1 MKIEEKSHYIKQ
13 YTNDVS
19 IYYYDE
25 VFEGGFSVDV
35 YNIADCEID
44 FEDAVWSGGFSHDCN
59 YDKKTTAKLY
69 NSWTKSIYDTKQR
82 LIEMGEMAAIAPVE
96 ELKAGDCIFCIV
108 PPYDEL
114 DVYDYTSYH
123 FFKIKSV
130 TDDKINA
137 EEIQI
142 SKYYFCKC
150 KQLTEIKNDDNE
162 WIDHK
167 TLKKYS
173 VHIDEKVYSRAA
185 EILKSLTTKLIAEI
199 KKELSE

>member
-69 NSWTKSIYDTKQR
+69 NS
-82 LIEMGEMAAIAPVE
+82 
-96 ELKAGDCIFCIV
+96 
-108 PPYDEL
+108 
-114 DVYDYTSYH
+114 
-123 FFKIKSV
+123 
-130 TDDKINA
+130 
-137 EEIQI
+137 
-142 SKYYFCKC
+142 
-150 KQLTEIKNDDNE
+150 
-162 WIDHK
+162 
-167 TLKKYS
+167 
-173 VHIDEKVYSRAA
+173 
-185 EILKSLTTKLIAEI
+185 
-199 KKELSE
+199 